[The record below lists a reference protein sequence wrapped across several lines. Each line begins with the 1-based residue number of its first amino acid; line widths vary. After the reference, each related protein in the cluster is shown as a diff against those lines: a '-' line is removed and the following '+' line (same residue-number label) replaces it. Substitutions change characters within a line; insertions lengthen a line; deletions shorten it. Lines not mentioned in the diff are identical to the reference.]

1 MARLTLALLGALEV
15 TLDGQH
21 VGGFAYDKVRA
32 LLAYL
37 AVEADRPQR
46 REALA
51 ALLWPEQPDPT
62 ARNNLRR
69 ALLTLRAAI
78 DDQHASPQFLLIT
91 RDTLQF
97 NRASDNALDVA
108 SFAALLAAS
117 DAHAHPP
124 GELCPECVVRL
135 EQAVALYR
143 GDFLAQ
149 FALRDSVAFSEWALV
164 IRERLHRQALGALA
178 SLMAHHEHTGADQ
191 AAQTYARRLLALEP
205 WDEAAHC
212 CLMRVFVRQGRR
224 NAALAQYERC
234 RQVLADELAIEPS
247 PETTALYEQIRV
259 GPTARAVGARAV
271 ERAARR
277 ADPVPSGT
285 PAGINDVP
293 ADGLPAITA
302 NCTNTAPIE
311 YLAPSPQPEHAL
323 LDGHKLEGI
332 APGDQMLEPDRVAPG
347 RDAEAAHISATA
359 QPVATTDRNR
369 SRMLAKVRR
378 FWIDGILEQSLHG
391 AVLIELGLAH
401 QPDAVE
407 RPWELVVQQP
417 DQPPQA
423 IPPATPIVEVY
434 DDLGGELLILGAPGS
449 GKTTTLLQLAR
460 DLIARAEQNPALPMP
475 VVFNLS
481 SWAAQRRPLAEW
493 LVEELSARY
502 QVPRRISQAWVEAEQ
517 VLPLLDGLDEVAQ
530 EHRTA
535 CVEAI
540 NRFREE
546 HWLLDI
552 VVCSRS
558 TDYAMLT
565 TKLRLRGAVV
575 VQPLTEAQVNAY
587 LAQGDDKLAAV
598 RALMDRDAA
607 LRDLAD
613 TPLMISIMALA
624 YRNKPIE
631 ELRVRGSLDDR
642 RKHLFDTYVQRM
654 FARRGASAR
663 YTPQQTL
670 SWLVWLARA
679 MVRRS
684 QSIFFIE
691 GLQPDWLESWKR
703 RRLYIGGVG
712 LVLGL
717 VTGFFAALGNGL
729 ALVVRH
735 GLSHFPTGLV
745 AGAIGAAG
753 AGVAGCILAVLLGR
767 HLLERNAQGQRWHFS
782 LSYVIWPGLTVGVA
796 YGVAG
801 WLTAGVATGLGVGF
815 VIGMTI
821 GLFTHVGSIASV
833 ERYHWSWSKAR
844 SHIPL
849 ILILSALGSIFS
861 SLGEG
866 STKGIIEGLVGFFI
880 LGLAFGLTT
889 GEVEARTIPNQGILR
904 SAQNAC
910 VIGGITSLIS
920 GMGVIL
926 LVGWSDGIVE
936 GLAQGLGTM
945 SVGALLGALLAGGLA
960 CIQHFVLRLLLWRA
974 GTMPWNY
981 ARFLDYAAD
990 RLFLRKV
997 GGGYIFVH
1005 RLLLEHF
1012 ASLTAPEAVL
1022 EAPVAHQPALAAL
1035 PNHAAD
1041 AGKQDDKP
1049 IKQHHSADNRQHTAP
1064 TPRVATLPTPPTP
1077 LIGRAQD
1084 VAAICDRLRDDAVR
1098 LLTLVGPPGVGKTR
1112 LAQAV
1117 AAALQGDFDDGVYFV
1132 ALAPLRDPVLVVAAI
1147 AQTLGVQETGDRPLV
1162 ELLKFYLREKA
1173 LLLVLDNFEHVLESA
1188 PCIADLLAT
1197 CPQIKVLA
1205 TSRAALRIRA
1215 ERQFPIVALALPELT
1230 DPDDVQTIAQSP
1242 AVALFV
1248 ERAQAV
1254 EYDFTLRSENA
1265 ATVAAI
1271 CMRLEGLPL
1280 AIELAA
1286 VRSRILPPQA
1296 LLAQLDHRLAVLNDG
1311 PRDLPMHLQTLRGA
1325 IAWSYDLLDP
1335 DSQALFRRLGAFVGG
1350 CTLEAAVAVCGEQ
1363 QAQPGIGDSGFAASA
1378 AIVHGLTVLCGHN
1391 LLRRE
1396 TGPNDESRFTM
1407 LETIREYAR
1416 ERLEASGEAES
1427 LRRRHAVYYL
1437 RLVEVVLP
1445 ELHGP
1450 DVLAWLARLE
1460 QEHDNLRGALHWC
1473 AEADDRAAFG
1483 LQLAGALWTFWL
1495 FSNNFAEGR
1504 AWLEIFLRQPHDT
1517 DTATS
1522 TLRARALLGAGWLVY
1537 YQDDYVSGAAYGTES
1552 LTLYKQADDA
1562 GGRAYAL
1569 NLLGFCDAALGDY
1582 PAGIARLEESVALSR
1597 TAGDPYTL
1605 GLALINLGFLH
1616 NDQGDIAHAQP
1627 LFEQGLAWG
1636 RKARHP
1642 VIVARAL
1649 NALGELAR
1657 MQGEYRQAGSYY
1669 DESFALYR
1677 DMQNRRGLATLH
1689 HNLGCVAQYHGDS
1702 APAWNHFVHSLADYR
1717 ELGDKAGTAA
1727 ALAGLAGIVGM
1738 QGQWES
1744 AARLFGAAR
1753 VLRDASGAPIIPPDL
1768 YVYERK
1774 VAAVRAR
1781 LDEVT
1786 FAAAW
1791 EAGRALTLDQAIAEA
1806 LTRTAVDTE
1815 PSSDATWTILSL
1827 DKSCSETPMD

>member
-108 SFAALLAAS
+108 SFQALIAAV

-124 GELCPECVVRL
+124 AELCPECVTRL

-164 IRERLHRQALGALA
+164 SRERLHRQALGALA

-212 CLMRVFVRQGRR
+212 CLMRVLVRQGRR

-234 RQVLADELAIEPS
+234 RQVLADELGIEPS
-247 PETTALYEQIRV
+247 AETTALYERIWA
-259 GPTARAVGARAV
+259 GPLERSVGARASGRSPAPTSHPPPALPSSTLESTTDTPQISTSRGLGV
-271 ERAARR
+271 PALPEASVDTRATAGLADQIAALRRAGERDAAARL
-277 ADPVPSGT
+277 AVHPP
-285 PAGINDVP
+285 
-293 ADGLPAITA
+293 TA
-302 NCTNTAPIE
+302 
-311 YLAPSPQPEHAL
+311 
-323 LDGHKLEGI
+323 
-332 APGDQMLEPDRVAPG
+332 
-347 RDAEAAHISATA
+347 
-359 QPVATTDRNR
+359 DRNR
-369 SRMLAKVRR
+369 SRMLAKVKS

-391 AVLIELGLAH
+391 VVLIELGLAY
-401 QPDAVE
+401 QPEAVE

-417 DQPPQA
+417 DQPQQT
-423 IPPATPIVEVY
+423 IPPGTPIVEVY
-434 DDLGGELLILGAPGS
+434 DALDGELLILGTPGS

-460 DLIARAEQNPALPMP
+460 DLIARAEQNPELPMP
-475 VVFNLS
+475 VMFNLS
-481 SWAAQRRPLAEW
+481 SWAARRRPLAEW

-502 QVPRRISQAWVEAEQ
+502 QVPRRLGQAWVEAEQ

-910 VIGGITSLIS
+910 VI
-920 GMGVIL
+920 
-926 LVGWSDGIVE
+926 
-936 GLAQGLGTM
+936 
-945 SVGALLGALLAGGLA
+945 
-960 CIQHFVLRLLLWRA
+960 
-974 GTMPWNY
+974 
-981 ARFLDYAAD
+981 
-990 RLFLRKV
+990 
-997 GGGYIFVH
+997 
-1005 RLLLEHF
+1005 
-1012 ASLTAPEAVL
+1012 
-1022 EAPVAHQPALAAL
+1022 
-1035 PNHAAD
+1035 
-1041 AGKQDDKP
+1041 
-1049 IKQHHSADNRQHTAP
+1049 
-1064 TPRVATLPTPPTP
+1064 
-1077 LIGRAQD
+1077 
-1084 VAAICDRLRDDAVR
+1084 
-1098 LLTLVGPPGVGKTR
+1098 
-1112 LAQAV
+1112 
-1117 AAALQGDFDDGVYFV
+1117 
-1132 ALAPLRDPVLVVAAI
+1132 
-1147 AQTLGVQETGDRPLV
+1147 
-1162 ELLKFYLREKA
+1162 
-1173 LLLVLDNFEHVLESA
+1173 
-1188 PCIADLLAT
+1188 
-1197 CPQIKVLA
+1197 
-1205 TSRAALRIRA
+1205 
-1215 ERQFPIVALALPELT
+1215 
-1230 DPDDVQTIAQSP
+1230 
-1242 AVALFV
+1242 
-1248 ERAQAV
+1248 
-1254 EYDFTLRSENA
+1254 
-1265 ATVAAI
+1265 
-1271 CMRLEGLPL
+1271 
-1280 AIELAA
+1280 
-1286 VRSRILPPQA
+1286 
-1296 LLAQLDHRLAVLNDG
+1296 
-1311 PRDLPMHLQTLRGA
+1311 
-1325 IAWSYDLLDP
+1325 
-1335 DSQALFRRLGAFVGG
+1335 
-1350 CTLEAAVAVCGEQ
+1350 
-1363 QAQPGIGDSGFAASA
+1363 
-1378 AIVHGLTVLCGHN
+1378 
-1391 LLRRE
+1391 
-1396 TGPNDESRFTM
+1396 
-1407 LETIREYAR
+1407 
-1416 ERLEASGEAES
+1416 
-1427 LRRRHAVYYL
+1427 
-1437 RLVEVVLP
+1437 
-1445 ELHGP
+1445 
-1450 DVLAWLARLE
+1450 
-1460 QEHDNLRGALHWC
+1460 
-1473 AEADDRAAFG
+1473 
-1483 LQLAGALWTFWL
+1483 
-1495 FSNNFAEGR
+1495 
-1504 AWLEIFLRQPHDT
+1504 
-1517 DTATS
+1517 
-1522 TLRARALLGAGWLVY
+1522 
-1537 YQDDYVSGAAYGTES
+1537 
-1552 LTLYKQADDA
+1552 
-1562 GGRAYAL
+1562 
-1569 NLLGFCDAALGDY
+1569 
-1582 PAGIARLEESVALSR
+1582 
-1597 TAGDPYTL
+1597 
-1605 GLALINLGFLH
+1605 
-1616 NDQGDIAHAQP
+1616 
-1627 LFEQGLAWG
+1627 
-1636 RKARHP
+1636 
-1642 VIVARAL
+1642 
-1649 NALGELAR
+1649 
-1657 MQGEYRQAGSYY
+1657 
-1669 DESFALYR
+1669 
-1677 DMQNRRGLATLH
+1677 
-1689 HNLGCVAQYHGDS
+1689 
-1702 APAWNHFVHSLADYR
+1702 
-1717 ELGDKAGTAA
+1717 
-1727 ALAGLAGIVGM
+1727 
-1738 QGQWES
+1738 
-1744 AARLFGAAR
+1744 
-1753 VLRDASGAPIIPPDL
+1753 
-1768 YVYERK
+1768 
-1774 VAAVRAR
+1774 
-1781 LDEVT
+1781 
-1786 FAAAW
+1786 
-1791 EAGRALTLDQAIAEA
+1791 
-1806 LTRTAVDTE
+1806 
-1815 PSSDATWTILSL
+1815 
-1827 DKSCSETPMD
+1827 